1 MYFKQNI
8 KLNEEK
14 RETFRA
20 NYSAVLLFFK
30 FKIAYSYQCNS
41 KIPPQKVSL
50 VFKGVTWLGKLHFN
64 L

>member
-20 NYSAVLLFFK
+20 NYSAVLLFFL
-30 FKIAYSYQCNS
+30 ISNCQDPSS
-41 KIPPQKVSL
+41 KG
-50 VFKGVTWLGKLHFN
+50 FAGV
-64 L
+64 

>member
-1 MYFKQNI
+1 MRKNVKHF
-8 KLNEEK
+8 
-14 RETFRA
+14 
-20 NYSAVLLFFK
+20 VLTILQFYYFFK

>member
-20 NYSAVLLFFK
+20 NYSAVLLFFLNLKLPTLISVIPRSLLKK
-30 FKIAYSYQCNS
+30 FRWCLKEL
-41 KIPPQKVSL
+41 P
-50 VFKGVTWLGKLHFN
+50 G
-64 L
+64 